1 MMASTG
7 TGTQRRKWHFPGTG
21 HPRILQAA
29 RYALCGLC
37 GFSLSAASLLGSW
50 QSLSLG
56 LLCVCRKGAAAAVA
70 AGGALGYLTFW
81 GRGALQPVCCLV
93 LGLMVALTLGSRPL
107 YRQAMLLIPSLA
119 ALIVSACGVF
129 FQLYQGD
136 TTPVSV

>member
-7 TGTQRRKWHFPGTG
+7 TGTQRRKWHFPGAG

-70 AGGALGYLTFW
+70 AGGALGYLPS
-81 GRGALQPVCCLV
+81 GA
-93 LGLMVALTLGSRPL
+93 GE
-107 YRQAMLLIPSLA
+107 PSSLFA
-119 ALIVSACGVF
+119 AWCW
-129 FQLYQGD
+129 D
-136 TTPVSV
+136 